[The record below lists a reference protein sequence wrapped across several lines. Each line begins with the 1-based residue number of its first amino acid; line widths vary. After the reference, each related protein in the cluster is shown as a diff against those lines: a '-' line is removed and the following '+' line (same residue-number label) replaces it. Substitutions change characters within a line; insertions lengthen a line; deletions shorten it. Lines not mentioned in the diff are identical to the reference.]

1 MSKNILDTPNSVDLE
16 EEIIELYHR
25 LESRFTDSSCPIIQ
39 FVSAHADEGVT
50 TICYE
55 LARVAVKHFGKS
67 VLVLNTSPNGHNQ
80 GSDTSQQKS
89 ATSPDKEIG
98 TSDDSAFTT
107 RNDFSDYHEIVR
119 EPQGYD
125 VGLFLAPD
133 TSLAKIFS
141 GQHYQKYTELV
152 RAAFDLIIID
162 SPPISESSAILAASS
177 KVDGIILVMA
187 AETTRWPVTA
197 RLKERIEKSGGHILG
212 IVLNKQRH
220 YIPDFIY
227 RHLL

>member
-1 MSKNILDTPNSVDLE
+1 M
-16 EEIIELYHR
+16 
-25 LESRFTDSSCPIIQ
+25 
-39 FVSAHADEGVT
+39 
-50 TICYE
+50 
-55 LARVAVKHFGKS
+55 
-67 VLVLNTSPNGHNQ
+67 
-80 GSDTSQQKS
+80 
-89 ATSPDKEIG
+89 
-98 TSDDSAFTT
+98 
-107 RNDFSDYHEIVR
+107 
-119 EPQGYD
+119 
-125 VGLFLAPD
+125 
-133 TSLAKIFS
+133 
-141 GQHYQKYTELV
+141 V